1 MKIGEV
7 ARKTGVKAETIRFYE
22 REGILSPPPRTRSNY
37 RDYGPGEA
45 ATLVFIRR
53 ARDLG
58 FSMPDIRELLELS
71 NEDDRSC
78 AAVDSLARAHLDQVK
93 RKIAALQVM
102 RDELS
107 RMIASCEQDRVSDCR
122 IIDALVGQTTQD
134 GT

>member
-22 REGILSPPPRTRSNY
+22 REGILNAPPRTRSNY
-37 RDYGPGEA
+37 RDYGPAEA

-71 NEDDRSC
+71 NEDDPALRSIHWH
-78 AAVDSLARAHLDQVK
+78 ARILI
-93 RKIAALQVM
+93 R
-102 RDELS
+102 
-107 RMIASCEQDRVSDCR
+107 
-122 IIDALVGQTTQD
+122 
-134 GT
+134 